1 LFGEPPELD
10 PARLVWMELQ
20 SKLSQSF
27 PKVLQETICFCL
39 VLES

>member
-1 LFGEPPELD
+1 LFGKSAKLD
-10 PARLVWMELQ
+10 PARLVGMELQ

-27 PKVLQETICFCL
+27 PKVLQETIRFSL